1 MEACPEHHQN
11 NVLNIRREQKKIH
24 SPMAYE
30 YDNFSFSIKIIIFLK
45 LSTLFYKQSNK
56 MQYVSILQRLKGRNH
71 L

>member
-30 YDNFSFSIKIIIFLK
+30 YDNFSLSIKIIIFHK

-56 MQYVSILQRLKGRNH
+56 W
-71 L
+71 